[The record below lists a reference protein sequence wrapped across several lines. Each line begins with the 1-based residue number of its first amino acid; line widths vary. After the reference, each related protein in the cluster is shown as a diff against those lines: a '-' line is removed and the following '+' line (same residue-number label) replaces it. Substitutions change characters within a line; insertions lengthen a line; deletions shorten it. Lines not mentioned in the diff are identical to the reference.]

1 LRVLSFADPRALGLF
16 CSVSTALCWAIAVI
30 LFKKSGDRMQPLALN
45 MFKNVFALALMLLTL
60 AVVGVRDAPRN
71 PAHLTAL
78 FVSGAAGIGIADTL
92 LFYGLNQIGASRQ
105 AIIDA
110 LYSPIVVL
118 LSFVMLGEVL
128 GARAALGGLLIL
140 SAVVLGAAPT
150 SARAPIENERVV
162 RGTLASALA
171 ILLMA
176 LSIVAVKPILTY
188 YDVLF
193 ATSVRLSGGTFILAV
208 YALFGRER
216 RAQIKRA
223 FTPSRTWR
231 YALPGAFMGTYLSV
245 LLWIGS
251 FKYAPANI
259 AALLN
264 QTSTI
269 FIIVLAAVFLREPL
283 TRRVSC
289 AVGLAATGALL
300 VLS

>member
-1 LRVLSFADPRALGLF
+1 LCVSSFADPHALGLF
-16 CSVSTALCWAIAVI
+16 CSLSTALCWAIAVI
-30 LFKKSGDRMQPLALN
+30 LFKKSGDRMGPLPLN
-45 MFKNVFALALMLLTL
+45 VFKNVFALALMLLTL
-60 AVVGVRDAPRN
+60 FVLGVSEAPRN
-71 PAHLTAL
+71 PYHLAAL

-118 LSFVMLGEVL
+118 LSFVLLGEVL
-128 GARAALGGLLIL
+128 GVRAALGGLLIL
-140 SAVVLGAAPT
+140 SAVVLGAVPT
-150 SARAPIENERVV
+150 STRAPVENERVV

-176 LSIVAVKPILTY
+176 LSIVAVKPVLAH

-193 ATSVRLSGGTFILAV
+193 ATSVRLAGGTFILAV
-208 YALFGRER
+208 YTVVSRER
-216 RAQIKRA
+216 RRNVMRA

-269 FIIVLAAVFLREPL
+269 FIIVLATVFLREPL
-283 TRRVSC
+283 TKRVSW
-289 AVGLAATGALL
+289 AVGLATTGALL

>member
-1 LRVLSFADPRALGLF
+1 MLSFADTRTLGLF
-16 CSVSTALCWAIAVI
+16 CAVSTALCWAIAVI
-30 LFKKSGDRMQPLALN
+30 LFKKSGDRMEPLALN

-60 AVVGVRDAPRN
+60 AVVGVSDGPRN
-71 PAHLTAL
+71 VRHLAAL

-110 LYSPIVVL
+110 LYSPVVVL
-118 LSFVMLGEVL
+118 LSFMLLGEVL
-128 GARAALGGLLIL
+128 GARAGLGGLLIL
-140 SAVVLGAAPT
+140 SAVLLGAVPSRHMAPL
-150 SARAPIENERVV
+150 EHHRVV

-171 ILLMA
+171 IVLMA
-176 LSIVAVKPILTY
+176 LSIVAVKPVLAH

-193 ATSVRLSGGTFILAV
+193 ATSVRLLGGTFVLGL
-208 YALFGRER
+208 YALAK
-216 RAQIKRA
+216 AQHRTELKRA

-231 YALPGAFMGTYLSV
+231 YALPGAFMGTYVSI

-264 QTSTI
+264 QTSTV
-269 FIIVLAAVFLREPL
+269 FIILLAAVFLREPL
-283 TRRVSC
+283 TKR
-289 AVGLAATGALL
+289 VGLAVLLAASGALL

>member
-1 LRVLSFADPRALGLF
+1 MVSFADPEALGLF
-16 CSVSTALCWAIAVI
+16 CAVSTALCWAIAVI
-30 LFKKSGDRMQPLALN
+30 LFKKSGDRMEPLALN

-60 AVVGVRDAPRN
+60 AVVGVREAPQN
-71 PAHLTAL
+71 PEYLLAL

-110 LYSPIVVL
+110 LYSPTVVL
-118 LSFVMLGEVL
+118 LSFVLLGEMLGVRE
-128 GARAALGGLLIL
+128 AIGGLLIL
-140 SAVVLGAAPT
+140 SAVLLGAVPSTSTAPL
-150 SARAPIENERVV
+150 ENKRVV
-162 RGTLASALA
+162 RGTVASALA

-176 LSIVAVKPILTY
+176 MSIVAVKPVLAH

-193 ATSVRLSGGTFILAV
+193 ATSVRLLGGTVALGL
-208 YALFGRER
+208 YALIRREQ
-216 RAQIKRA
+216 RAQVVRA

-231 YALPGAFMGTYLSV
+231 YALPGAFMGTYLSI

-269 FIIVLAAVFLREPL
+269 FIIVLAAIFLREPL
-283 TRRVSC
+283 TARVSC
-289 AVGLAATGALL
+289 AVVLAATGALL